1 MSSNNNYNYM
11 SKIIKHMNDRINEIW
26 NWNQFTTTKKNIV
39 KLSPSPRTRAESI
52 ARWKEKRKRPSASGS
67 IRYPSR
73 KKSADTRLRAAD
85 GKFSKPKSPNK
96 KSNNK

>member
-1 MSSNNNYNYM
+1 MSSNNHM
-11 SKIIKHMNDRINEIW
+11 SKIIKNMNDRINEIW
-26 NWNQFTTTKKNIV
+26 NQFTTTKKNNV
-39 KLSPSPRTRAESI
+39 KPSPSPRTRAESI
-52 ARWKEKRKRPSASGS
+52 ARWKEKRKRPNASGS

>member
-1 MSSNNNYNYM
+1 MSSNNHM
-11 SKIIKHMNDRINEIW
+11 SKIIKNMNDRINEIW
-26 NWNQFTTTKKNIV
+26 NRFNVTKKNV
-39 KLSPSPRTRAESI
+39 KPSPSPRTRAESI
-52 ARWKEKRKRPSASGS
+52 ARWKEKRKRPSASRI

>member
-1 MSSNNNYNYM
+1 MSSNNHM
-11 SKIIKHMNDRINEIW
+11 SKIIKNMNDRINEIW
-26 NWNQFTTTKKNIV
+26 NRFNATKKNV
-39 KLSPSPRTRAESI
+39 KPSPSPSPRTRAESI

>member
-1 MSSNNNYNYM
+1 MSSNNHM
-11 SKIIKHMNDRINEIW
+11 SKIIKNLNDRINEIW
-26 NWNQFTTTKKNIV
+26 NRFNATKKNV
-39 KLSPSPRTRAESI
+39 KPSPSPYTRAESI
-52 ARWKEKRKRPSASGS
+52 ARWKEKRKRPSASGT

-73 KKSADTRLRAAD
+73 KKSANIRLRSAD

>member
-1 MSSNNNYNYM
+1 MSSNNHM
-11 SKIIKHMNDRINEIW
+11 SKIIKNMNDRINEIW
-26 NWNQFTTTKKNIV
+26 NQFTTTKKNNV
-39 KLSPSPRTRAESI
+39 KPSPSPRTRAESI

>member
-1 MSSNNNYNYM
+1 MSSNNHM
-11 SKIIKHMNDRINEIW
+11 SKIIKNMNDRINEIW
-26 NWNQFTTTKKNIV
+26 NRFNATKKKNV
-39 KLSPSPRTRAESI
+39 KPSPSPRTRAESI

-73 KKSADTRLRAAD
+73 KKSADTRPRAAD